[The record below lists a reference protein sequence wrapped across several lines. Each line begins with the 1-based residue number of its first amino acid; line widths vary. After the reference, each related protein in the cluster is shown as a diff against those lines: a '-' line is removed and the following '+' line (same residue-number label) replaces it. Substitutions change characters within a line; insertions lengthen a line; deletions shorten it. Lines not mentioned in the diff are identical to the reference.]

1 MFTRFRPTP
10 IRSKSNLNHLVIKN
24 QNYSTSAST
33 IREKV
38 TVTFVE
44 MSLLEIGRLKR
55 LINWMDGHGP
65 SWTVN
70 PVDSTSIGLTG
81 CFPFSYIFSDS
92 FSLIAYISGYFQL
105 CTRYNCSNIN
115 TIVPSQKSF
124 VNSILAKNGW
134 AKILYRD
141 DQMSVLL
148 VPKWEFEISNR
159 SILGPMRCFIGW
171 DSCICKTYSNKVISV
186 KQD

>member
-24 QNYSTSAST
+24 QNYSTSTSS

-44 MSLLEIGRLKR
+44 MSLLEIGRLRPKTG
-55 LINWMDGHGP
+55 I
-65 SWTVN
+65 S
-70 PVDSTSIGLTG
+70 LTG
-81 CFPFSYIFSDS
+81 WFPLGNIFSGS
-92 FSLIAYISGYFQL
+92 FSLFAYISGYFQL

-115 TIVPSQKSF
+115 TIVPSPKSF
-124 VNSILAKNGW
+124 VNSVFAANGLAKV
-134 AKILYRD
+134 LYRD

-148 VPKWEFEISNR
+148 IPKWEFEISNW

>member
-24 QNYSTSAST
+24 QNYSTSVST

-44 MSLLEIGRLKR
+44 MSLLEIGRLKQ
-55 LINWMDGHGP
+55 LINWMNGHGL

-70 PVDSTSIGLTG
+70 FFGSTG
-81 CFPFSYIFSDS
+81 CFPLSNIFSDS

-105 CTRYNCSNIN
+105 CTWYNCSNIN
-115 TIVPSQKSF
+115 TIVPSPKSF
-124 VNSILAKNGW
+124 VNSVFAENGLAKV
-134 AKILYRD
+134 LYRD

-148 VPKWEFEISNR
+148 IPKWEFEISNW